1 MSSAT
6 LQRADRVE
14 AAIVP
19 EKSGRAA
26 PPHVIKPALTPVKSS
41 LTAKL
46 IGIITVGLLVIGY
59 MTKQREIFVP
69 GEGIGYKFGIVGG
82 CAFLLLLLYPAIKRS
97 RLFGTGTKAVFWFRW
112 HMILGTIGPLFI
124 FYHSNFSLGAVN
136 SNIALFAM
144 IAVFLSGIIGRYVY
158 GKVHNGMYG
167 AKHDV
172 GTYLANANRLM
183 QGLADDVGGS
193 SAKIT
198 SALAHHCDRALPKS
212 PDLLRA
218 LGNTLLMPIKTRT
231 AKYRI
236 MSEVRASVLAN
247 AAMQNWSKT
256 QQKRQLTQAREH
268 VSEFVY
274 AVSKAA
280 QLQLWERMFS
290 LWHLFHVPLFFLLL
304 VAGVIHVIAVHLY

>member
-1 MSSAT
+1 MSSAM
-6 LQRADRVE
+6 LQRAERVDLVV
-14 AAIVP
+14 APA
-19 EKSGRAA
+19 KSGTAAA
-26 PPHVIKPALTPVKSS
+26 PPIIKPALAPVKSS

-46 IGIITVGLLVIGY
+46 IGIITVGLMVIGY

-69 GEGIGYKFGIVGG
+69 GEGIGYKFGIIGG
-82 CAFLLLLLYPAIKRS
+82 SAFLLLLLYPVIKRS
-97 RLFGTGTKAVFWFRW
+97 RLFGAGTKAVFWFRW
-112 HMILGTIGPLFI
+112 HMILGTVGPLFI

-167 AKHDV
+167 AKLDV

-198 SALAHHCDRALPKS
+198 QALAQHCDRALPKN
-212 PDLLRA
+212 PGFLRA
-218 LGNTLLMPIKTRT
+218 LCNTLLMPIKTRT

-236 MSEVRASVLAN
+236 MSEVKASVLAN
-247 AAMQNWSKT
+247 AATHNWST
-256 QQKRQLTQAREH
+256 VQQTRQLNQARAH

-274 AVSKAA
+274 AVSRAA
-280 QLQLWERMFS
+280 QLSLWERMFS
-290 LWHLFHVPLFFLLL
+290 LWHVLHVPLFFLLL

>member
-6 LQRADRVE
+6 LQRVERVE
-14 AAIVP
+14 VAP

-26 PPHVIKPALTPVKSS
+26 APPIIRPALAPVQSS

-69 GEGIGYKFGIVGG
+69 GEGIGYKFGIAGG
-82 CAFLLLLLYPAIKRS
+82 VAFLLLLLYPIIKRS
-97 RLFGTGTKAVFWFRW
+97 RLFGSGTKAVFWFRW
-112 HMILGTIGPLFI
+112 HMVLGTVGPLLI

-167 AKHDV
+167 AKLDV

-198 SALAHHCDRALPKS
+198 QALAQHCDRALPKN
-212 PDLLRA
+212 PGFLRA
-218 LGNTLLMPIKTRT
+218 LSNTLLMPIKTRT

-236 MSEVRASVLAN
+236 MSEVKASVLAN
-247 AAMQNWSKT
+247 AATHNWSKA
-256 QQKRQLTQAREH
+256 QQSRQLNQARAH

-280 QLQLWERMFS
+280 QLSLWERMFS
-290 LWHLFHVPLFFLLL
+290 LWHVLHVPLFFLLL

>member
-6 LQRADRVE
+6 LQRPDRAE
-14 AAIVP
+14 ATIVP

-26 PPHVIKPALTPVKSS
+26 VPPVIKPVLAPVKSS

-69 GEGIGYKFGIVGG
+69 GEGIGYKFGIFGG

-112 HMILGTIGPLFI
+112 HMILGTVGPLFI

-144 IAVFLSGIIGRYVY
+144 IAVFVSGIIGRYGY

-198 SALAHHCDRALPKS
+198 SALAQHCDRALPKS
-212 PDLLRA
+212 PGLLRA

-236 MSEVRASVLAN
+236 MSEVNASVVAN
-247 AAMQNWSKT
+247 AAIHNWSKT
-256 QQKRQLTQAREH
+256 QQKRQLTVAREH

>member
-6 LQRADRVE
+6 LQRAEKV
-14 AAIVP
+14 AVAP

-26 PPHVIKPALTPVKSS
+26 APPIIKPALAPVQSS

-46 IGIITVGLLVIGY
+46 IGMITVGLLVIGY
-59 MTKQREIFVP
+59 MSKQREIFVP
-69 GEGIGYKFGIVGG
+69 GEGIGYKFGIIGG
-82 CAFLLLLLYPAIKRS
+82 VAFLLLLLYPVIKRS
-97 RLFGTGTKAVFWFRW
+97 RLFGSGTKAVFWFRW
-112 HMILGTIGPLFI
+112 HMILGTVGPLFI

-167 AKHDV
+167 AKLDV

-198 SALAHHCDRALPKS
+198 HALAQHCDRALPKS
-212 PDLLRA
+212 PGLLRA
-218 LGNTLLMPIKTRT
+218 LSNTLLMPIKTRT

-236 MSEVRASVLAN
+236 MSEVRATVLAN
-247 AAMQNWSKT
+247 AATHNWSKV
-256 QQKRQLTQAREH
+256 QQTRQLNQARAH
-268 VSEFVY
+268 VSEFVF
-274 AVSKAA
+274 AVSRAA
-280 QLQLWERMFS
+280 QLTLWERMFS